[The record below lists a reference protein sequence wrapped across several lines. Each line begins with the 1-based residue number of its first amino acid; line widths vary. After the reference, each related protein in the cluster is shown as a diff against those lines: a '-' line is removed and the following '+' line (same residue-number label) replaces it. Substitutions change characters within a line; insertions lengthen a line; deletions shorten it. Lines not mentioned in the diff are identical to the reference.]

1 MMTTQS
7 NTVQTASNLE
17 ETPSSSSSSTR
28 QLDILKAALNCFIH
42 QGIEATTIEMIRE
55 QSGASVGSIY
65 HHFGNKEKIAAAL
78 YKEGLRQFS
87 RQLHQ
92 SLKNA
97 TNLENAIR
105 RIIQSNI
112 DWIVTQPDWARFV
125 FRHRRVLKDADQE
138 RAFREEIT
146 SSHRIFLSQLEAL
159 PDFKRLRVLPKAMY
173 LPVLIGPV
181 HTYAR
186 QWLDDQTLPSPHDL
200 GEDFMQIAL
209 KSLLD

>member
-7 NTVQTASNLE
+7 NTAQTASHLE
-17 ETPSSSSSSTR
+17 ETPRSSSSSTR

-87 RQLHQ
+87 RQLQQ

-97 TNLENAIR
+97 TNLEDAIR

-138 RAFREEIT
+138 HAFREEIT
-146 SSHRIFLSQLEAL
+146 SSHRVFLSQLEVL
-159 PDFKRLRVLPKAMY
+159 PDFKRLRVLPQAMY
-173 LPVLIGPV
+173 LPVLIGPA

-200 GEDFMQIAL
+200 NEEFVQIAL
-209 KSLLD
+209 KSLLN

>member
-1 MMTTQS
+1 MITTQS
-7 NTVQTASNLE
+7 NTAQNASNLE

-42 QGIEATTIEMIRE
+42 QGIEATTIDMIRE

-87 RQLHQ
+87 RQLQQ
-92 SLKNA
+92 SLKKA
-97 TNLENAIR
+97 TDIEGAIR
-105 RIIQSNI
+105 SIIQANI
-112 DWIVTQPDWARFV
+112 DWIVTEPDWARFV

-146 SSHRIFLSQLEAL
+146 NSHHVFLSQLEAL
-159 PDFKRLRVLPKAMY
+159 PDFKRLRVLPQAMY

-181 HTYAR
+181 HTYAK
-186 QWLDDQTLPSPHDL
+186 QWLDDPTLPPLHELS
-200 GEDFMQIAL
+200 EDFIQIAL